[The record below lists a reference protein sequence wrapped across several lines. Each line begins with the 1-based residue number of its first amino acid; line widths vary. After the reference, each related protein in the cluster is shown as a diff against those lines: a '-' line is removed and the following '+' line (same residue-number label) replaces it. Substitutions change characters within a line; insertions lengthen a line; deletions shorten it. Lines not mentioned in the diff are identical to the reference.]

1 MTAHIFASTVLLL
14 LVIDP
19 FGNVPLVVTTLARVA
34 PSRRRRIIVRECL
47 AAYVILLAFMFGGRA
62 FLELL
67 HLSDESLTIAGGV
80 ILFLIALRMVF
91 PRAEGVFGAPG
102 DSTGE
107 PLLVPLAVPMIA
119 GPSAI
124 ATVMLLA
131 TRDPAHIAE
140 AAIALTLAMALTTLV
155 LVGAYRLQTLLGERA
170 MVALERLMGLVLTAL
185 AVEMLLTGVRS
196 FVAQLAH

>member
-1 MTAHIFASTVLLL
+1 MSAQIFSASVLLL

-19 FGNVPLVVTTLARVA
+19 FGNVPLVVSTLAGVPA
-34 PSRRRRIIVRECL
+34 ARRRRVILRECVF
-47 AAYVILLAFMFGGRA
+47 AYVILLAFMFGGRA
-62 FLELL
+62 FLALL

-91 PRAEGVFGAPG
+91 PRPEGIFGSPQG
-102 DSTGE
+102 DGE

-119 GPSAI
+119 GPSAL

-131 TRDPAHIAE
+131 TRDPANIAN
-140 AAIALTLAMALTTLV
+140 AAVALTLAMAITTLV
-155 LVGAYRLQTLLGERA
+155 LVGSYRLQELLGERA

>member
-67 HLSDESLTIAGGV
+67 HLTDESLTIAGGV

-91 PRAEGVFGAPG
+91 PRPEGIFGAPHG
-102 DSTGE
+102 GE

-131 TRDPAHIAE
+131 TRDPAHIGN
-140 AAIALTLAMALTTLV
+140 AAVGLTLAMAISTLV
-155 LVGAYRLQTLLGERA
+155 LVAAYRLQDVLGERA
-170 MVALERLMGLVLTAL
+170 MIALERLMGLVLTAL
-185 AVEMLLTGVRS
+185 AVEMLLTGVRT
-196 FVAQLAH
+196 FIAQLAH

>member
-1 MTAHIFASTVLLL
+1 MTAAIFSASVLLL

-19 FGNVPLVVTTLARVA
+19 FGNVPLVVSTLAGVPA
-34 PSRRRRIIVRECL
+34 ARRRRIIVRECVF
-47 AAYVILLAFMFGGRA
+47 AFVILLAFMFGGRA

-91 PRAEGVFGAPG
+91 PRPEGIFGAPHG
-102 DSTGE
+102 GE

-131 TRDPAHIAE
+131 THDPAHLAN

-155 LVGAYRLQTLLGERA
+155 LVGAHRLQEVLGERA
-170 MVALERLMGLVLTAL
+170 MIALERLMGLVLTAL
-185 AVEMLLTGVRS
+185 AVEMLLSGVRS

>member
-1 MTAHIFASTVLLL
+1 MTAAIFSASVLLL

-19 FGNVPLVVTTLARVA
+19 FGNVPLVVSTLAGVPA
-34 PSRRRRIIVRECL
+34 ARRRRIIVRECVF
-47 AAYVILLAFMFGGRA
+47 AFVILLAFMFGGRA

-91 PRAEGVFGAPG
+91 PRPEGIFGAPHG
-102 DSTGE
+102 GE

-131 TRDPAHIAE
+131 THDPAHLAN

-155 LVGAYRLQTLLGERA
+155 LVGAYRLQEVLGERA

-185 AVEMLLTGVRS
+185 AVEMLLSGVRS

>member
-1 MTAHIFASTVLLL
+1 MSAQIFSASVLLL

-19 FGNVPLVVTTLARVA
+19 FGNVPLVVSTLAGVPA
-34 PSRRRRIIVRECL
+34 ARRRRVILRECVF
-47 AAYVILLAFMFGGRA
+47 AYVILLAFMFGGRA
-62 FLELL
+62 FLALL

-91 PRAEGVFGAPG
+91 PRPEGVFGSPQG
-102 DSTGE
+102 GE
-107 PLLVPLAVPMIA
+107 PMLVPLAVPMIA
-119 GPSAI
+119 GPSAL

-131 TRDPAHIAE
+131 TRDPAHIAN
-140 AAIALTLAMALTTLV
+140 AAVALTLAMAITTLV
-155 LVGAYRLQTLLGERA
+155 LVGSYRLQELLGERA

-185 AVEMLLTGVRS
+185 AVEMLLTGVRT

>member
-1 MTAHIFASTVLLL
+1 MGAQILSTAVLLM

-19 FGNVPLVVTTLARVA
+19 FGNVPLVVSTLAGVPA
-34 PSRRRRIIVRECL
+34 ERRRRIILRECVF
-47 AAYVILLAFMFGGRA
+47 AYLILIAFMFGGRV

-91 PRAEGVFGAPG
+91 PRPEGVFGAPQG
-102 DSTGE
+102 GE

-131 TRDPAHIAE
+131 TRDPAHVGA
-140 AAIALTLAMALTTLV
+140 AAIALTLAMAFTMLV
-155 LVGAYRLQTLLGERA
+155 LAGAYRLQEVLGERGV
-170 MVALERLMGLVLTAL
+170 VALERLMGLVLTAL

-196 FVAQLAH
+196 FVTQLAH

>member
-1 MTAHIFASTVLLL
+1 MTVQIFSASVLLL

-19 FGNVPLVVTTLARVA
+19 FGNVPLVVSTLAAVPVA
-34 PSRRRRIIVRECL
+34 RRRVIILRECVF
-47 AAYVILLAFMFGGRA
+47 AYVILLAFMFGGRA

-91 PRAEGVFGAPG
+91 PRPEGIFGSPQG
-102 DSTGE
+102 GE

-131 TRDPAHIAE
+131 TRDPAHVAS
-140 AAIALTLAMALTTLV
+140 AAVALTLAMAISTLV
-155 LVGAYRLQTLLGERA
+155 LVAAYRLQEVLGERA
-170 MVALERLMGLVLTAL
+170 MIALERLMGLVLTAL
-185 AVEMLLTGVRS
+185 AVEMLLTGLRT
-196 FVAQLAH
+196 FIAQLAH

>member
-1 MTAHIFASTVLLL
+1 MTQGIVSAAVLLL

-19 FGNVPLVVTTLARVA
+19 FGNVPLVVSALARVA
-34 PSRRRRIIVRECL
+34 PQRRRKVIVRECV
-47 AAYVILLAFMFGGRA
+47 AAYVILLVFMFGGRA
-62 FLELL
+62 FLALL

-91 PRAEGVFGAPG
+91 PPPGGVFGAPEEG
-102 DSTGE
+102 AGE

-131 TRDPAHIAE
+131 SRDPAHLP
-140 AAIALTLAMALTTLV
+140 AAAAALTLAMAITTLV
-155 LVGAYRLQTLLGERA
+155 LAGAYRLQDLLGERG
-170 MVALERLMGLVLTAL
+170 MIALERLMGLVLTAL
-185 AVEMLLTGVRS
+185 AVEMLLGGVRA
-196 FVAQLAH
+196 FVAQLPH

>member
-1 MTAHIFASTVLLL
+1 MGAQILSTAVLLM

-19 FGNVPLVVTTLARVA
+19 FGNVPLVVSTLAGVPA
-34 PSRRRRIIVRECL
+34 ERRRRIILRECVF
-47 AAYVILLAFMFGGRA
+47 AYLILIAFMFGGRV

-91 PRAEGVFGAPG
+91 PRPEGVFGAPQG
-102 DSTGE
+102 GE

-131 TRDPAHIAE
+131 TRDPAHVGA
-140 AAIALTLAMALTTLV
+140 AAIALTLAMACPLLV
-155 LVGAYRLQTLLGERA
+155 LAGAHRLQDVLGERGV
-170 MVALERLMGLVLTAL
+170 VALERLMGLVLTAL

-196 FVAQLAH
+196 FVTQLAH

>member
-1 MTAHIFASTVLLL
+1 M
-14 LVIDP
+14 
-19 FGNVPLVVTTLARVA
+19 
-34 PSRRRRIIVRECL
+34 
-47 AAYVILLAFMFGGRA
+47 ILLAFMFGGRA

-91 PRAEGVFGAPG
+91 PRPEGMFGAPHG
-102 DSTGE
+102 GE

-131 TRDPAHIAE
+131 TRDPAHIGN
-140 AAIALTLAMALTTLV
+140 AAIALTLAMAITTLV
-155 LVGAYRLQTLLGERA
+155 LVAAYRLQDVLGERA
-170 MVALERLMGLVLTAL
+170 MIALERLMGLVLTAL
-185 AVEMLLTGVRS
+185 AVEMLLTGVRT

>member
-1 MTAHIFASTVLLL
+1 MTAQIFSASVLLL

-19 FGNVPLVVTTLARVA
+19 FGNVPLVVSTLVDVPAA
-34 PSRRRRIIVRECL
+34 RRRAIILRECVF
-47 AAYVILLAFMFGGRA
+47 AYVILLAFMFGGRA

-67 HLSDESLTIAGGV
+67 HLTDESLTIAGGV

-91 PRAEGVFGAPG
+91 PRPEGIFGAPHG
-102 DSTGE
+102 GE

-131 TRDPAHIAE
+131 TRDPAHIGN
-140 AAIALTLAMALTTLV
+140 AAIALTLAMAISTLV
-155 LVGAYRLQTLLGERA
+155 LVAAYRLQDVLGERA
-170 MVALERLMGLVLTAL
+170 MIALERLMGLVLTAL
-185 AVEMLLTGVRS
+185 AVEMLLTGVRT
-196 FVAQLAH
+196 FIAQLAH

>member
-1 MTAHIFASTVLLL
+1 MDVSFASAVVILL
-14 LVIDP
+14 LVMDP
-19 FGNVPLVVTTLARVA
+19 LGNIPLFVA
-34 PSRRRRIIVRECL
+34 VLREVEQRRRVHVIVRECL
-47 AAYVILLAFMFGGRA
+47 IAFAVLLIFVFFGRKILT
-62 FLELL
+62 LL
-67 HLSDESLTIAGGV
+67 GLSDIALNIAGGV

-91 PRAEGVFGAPG
+91 PRPEGVFGAPG
-102 DSTGE
+102 AGGE
-107 PLLVPLAVPMIA
+107 PMLVPLAVPMIA

-131 TRDPAHIAE
+131 SRDPAHIVE

-155 LVGAYRLQTLLGERA
+155 LAASFRLQDILGERG
-170 MVALERLMGLVLTAL
+170 MIALERLMGLVLTAL

>member
-1 MTAHIFASTVLLL
+1 MSAQLFSTAVLLM

-19 FGNVPLVVTTLARVA
+19 FGNVPLVVSTLAGVPA
-34 PSRRRRIIVRECL
+34 ARRRRIILRECVF
-47 AAYVILLAFMFGGRA
+47 AYVILLAFMFGGRA

-91 PRAEGVFGAPG
+91 PRPEGVFGTPHG
-102 DSTGE
+102 GE
-107 PLLVPLAVPMIA
+107 PMLVPLAVPMIA

-131 TRDPAHIAE
+131 TRDPAHVGA
-140 AAIALTLAMALTTLV
+140 AAIALTLAMAFTMLV
-155 LVGAYRLQTLLGERA
+155 LGGAYRLQEVLGERGV
-170 MVALERLMGLVLTAL
+170 VALERLMGLVLTAL

-196 FVAQLAH
+196 FVTQLAH